1 MSAWRAAVSWRRAL
15 VALGIVAVVGASARG
30 AAQTTVWDGVYT
42 EAQAKRGEAAYLK
55 DCASCHKEHLL
66 GDDDYANPLIGPV
79 FLAKW
84 NNKSVAD
91 LYEKNKTTMPANNPN
106 SLDPR
111 EYLDI
116 TAYLLSTSEF
126 PAGRNELPA
135 DLAQLKLITLR
146 GTRPK

>member
-1 MSAWRAAVSWRRAL
+1 MSSGRRAVSWSRAL
-15 VALGIVAVVGASARG
+15 VALGIFAAIVASARG

-79 FLAKW
+79 FLARW
-84 NNKSVAD
+84 NNKTVGD
-91 LYEKNKTTMPANNPN
+91 LYEKNKTTMPANNPDT
-106 SLDPR
+106 LKPQ

-116 TAYLLSTSEF
+116 TAYLLRTSEF

-135 DLAQLKLITLR
+135 DLAQLKLITVR
-146 GTRPK
+146 ITPK